1 MKELLESMVKAIVD
15 SPDDVKIDTTE
26 SENTLIYE
34 LRLGDGDLGKVIG
47 KRGKNIGAIRTL
59 ISAATAKEGGKRS
72 IIEIIESDMSE
83 KVLRRF
89 RVFMFCKLV
98 DIYGKVIEV
107 KFIKRIRDERKFE
120 DLQGLKKQLLID
132 KNRVIQ
138 ILV

>member
-72 IIEIIESDMSE
+72 IIEIIE
-83 KVLRRF
+83 
-89 RVFMFCKLV
+89 
-98 DIYGKVIEV
+98 
-107 KFIKRIRDERKFE
+107 
-120 DLQGLKKQLLID
+120 
-132 KNRVIQ
+132 
-138 ILV
+138 